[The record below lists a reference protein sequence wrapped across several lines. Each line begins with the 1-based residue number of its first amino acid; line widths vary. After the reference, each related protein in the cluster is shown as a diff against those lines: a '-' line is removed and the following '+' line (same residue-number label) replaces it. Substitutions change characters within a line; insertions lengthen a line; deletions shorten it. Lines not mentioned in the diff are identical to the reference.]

1 MPPQEDALQQW
12 LNSSHKRRFRRM
24 WEELRGYAARI
35 NRFAVD
41 SADIIVPEGGGGQ
54 AAAPPIFFRFPSVK
68 TVKTLYNMRC

>member
-41 SADIIVPEGGGGQ
+41 SADIIVPEGGNDGK
-54 AAAPPIFFRFPSVK
+54 PPPANLFSFSSVK

>member
-35 NRFAVD
+35 NRFAVY
-41 SADIIVPEGGGGQ
+41 SADIIIGDTGAKDKDSPYSSIRMVAICSPVTPFF
-54 AAAPPIFFRFPSVK
+54 AP
-68 TVKTLYNMRC
+68 